1 MKAVEQL
8 VQELKKLGV
17 LKIDDLHWTEQDD
30 VNNAIKQAQAMVEDE
45 AHKAYLYG
53 HEVGFMKAKE
63 MEEKQMIDFAL
74 FRDDYLEKAEKLDD
88 FTIPNEK
95 LIKLFK
101 HETK

>member
-1 MKAVEQL
+1 
-8 VQELKKLGV
+8 
-17 LKIDDLHWTEQDD
+17 
-30 VNNAIKQAQAMVEDE
+30 
-45 AHKAYLYG
+45 
-53 HEVGFMKAKE
+53 

-101 HETK
+101 HETFKSE